1 MSVDAV
7 RVSQSSSLS
16 FLLRIERRFRLSL
29 VVDVGFWRVE
39 VDFELGIACGEETEG
54 RRRVCEEVR
63 ESMEGVLGMEV
74 EG

>member
-29 VVDVGFWRVE
+29 VVNVGFWRVE
-39 VDFELGIACGEETEG
+39 VDFELAIGCGEETEG

-63 ESMEGVLGMEV
+63 ESMEGFMGMGV

>member
-29 VVDVGFWRVE
+29 VVNMGFWRVE
-39 VDFELGIACGEETEG
+39 VDFELGIACGEGTEG
-54 RRRVCEEVR
+54 RRRVCEEVW
-63 ESMEGVLGMEV
+63 ESMEGVVGMEV